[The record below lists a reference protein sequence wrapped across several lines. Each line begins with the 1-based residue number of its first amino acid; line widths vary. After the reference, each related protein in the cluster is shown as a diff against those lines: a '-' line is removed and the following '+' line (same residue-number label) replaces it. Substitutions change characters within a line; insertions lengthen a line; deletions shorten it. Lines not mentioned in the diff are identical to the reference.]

1 LLMPS
6 SPIDTLAPEKQLP
19 VCCARTRMP
28 PETAGKIRALAA
40 GALNWDVLLSEAEGN
55 AVVPLLHR
63 QLNAIAADL
72 VPTEQMRR
80 VSEASR
86 ANTLRCLS
94 LTAALVQILR
104 LFQSE
109 GIVALPYKGPVLAAQ
124 SYGDVLLRQFDDVDI
139 IVRDRDMAKAHGVM
153 LRLAYEAKFP
163 GPMSPDLDSPL
174 VPGEYKYYSETR
186 AAIVEL
192 HTEQTLRHFPVA
204 PDLDEFSARGVTVN
218 LGGHDVRTFSPEDAL
233 LAICV
238 HGSKD
243 FWARIAWIADVSE
256 LIQSHPELDWKAIN
270 ARAEA
275 LQVQRMLHVG
285 LILAARV
292 LDAALPEEIAGRV
305 KEDRHAEEIAT
316 ELERSLLDSDA
327 PTMGALERF
336 RFRRRLVPG
345 FVAGW
350 RYALRLTMAP
360 AEEDWLTLGLP
371 RALAPLYI
379 LLRPL
384 RLIRKYGRSHETA

>member
-1 LLMPS
+1 MPS
-6 SPIDTLAPEKQLP
+6 SPPIDTLAPEKQLLIY
-19 VCCARTRMP
+19 CARTRVP

-40 GALNWDVLLSEAEGN
+40 GGLNWDALLSEAEGN
-55 AVVPLLHR
+55 AVVPLLCR
-63 QLNAIAADL
+63 QLNAIAPDV
-72 VPTEQMRR
+72 VPAEAMLR

-124 SYGDVLLRQFDDVDI
+124 AYGDVLLRQFDDVDI

-153 LRLAYEAKFP
+153 LRLAYEARFP
-163 GPMSPDLDSPL
+163 VPMSPELDSPL

-192 HTEQTLRHFPVA
+192 HTQRTLRHFPVA

-218 LGGHDVRTFSPEDAL
+218 LGGHDVRTFSPDDAL

-256 LIQSHPELDWKAIN
+256 LIQSHPGLDWKAIN

-292 LDAALPEEIAGRV
+292 LDATLPEEIAGLV
-305 KEDRHAEEIAT
+305 KADRRAEEIAM
-316 ELERSLLDSDA
+316 ELERSLLDSGA
-327 PTMGALERF
+327 PTMGAWERF
-336 RFRRRLVPG
+336 RLRGRLVPG
-345 FVAGW
+345 FFAGW

-360 AEEDWLTLGLP
+360 AEEDWLTLRLP
-371 RALAPLYI
+371 RPLSPLYI

>member
-1 LLMPS
+1 
-6 SPIDTLAPEKQLP
+6 
-19 VCCARTRMP
+19 MP
-28 PETAGKIRALAA
+28 PEIAGKIRALAA

-55 AVVPLLHR
+55 AVVPLLCR
-63 QLNAIAADL
+63 QLNAIAPDV
-72 VPTEQMRR
+72 VPAEAMLR

-124 SYGDVLLRQFDDVDI
+124 AYGDVLLRQFDDVDI
-139 IVRDRDMAKAHGVM
+139 IVRGRDMAKAHGVL
-153 LRLAYEAKFP
+153 LRLGYVAKFP
-163 GPMSPDLDSPL
+163 GLMSPDVDAAL

-192 HTEQTLRHFPVA
+192 HTERTLRHFPVA

-218 LGGHDVRTFSPEDAL
+218 LGGHDVRTFSPDDAL

-256 LIQSHPELDWKAIN
+256 LIQSHPGLDWKAIN

-285 LILAARV
+285 LILAASI
-292 LDAALPEEIAGRV
+292 LDGALPEEIAGLV
-305 KEDRHAEEIAT
+305 KADRYAEEIAM

-327 PTMGALERF
+327 PTMGALDRF
-336 RFRRRLVPG
+336 RLRRRLAPG
-345 FVAGW
+345 FFAGW
-350 RYALRLTMAP
+350 RYALRLAMAP
-360 AEEDWLTLGLP
+360 AEEDWLTLRLP

-384 RLIRKYGRSHETA
+384 RLIQKYGRSHETA

>member
-1 LLMPS
+1 MPS
-6 SPIDTLAPEKQLP
+6 SPIDTLAPEKQLLI
-19 VCCARTRMP
+19 CCARTRTR
-28 PETAGKIRALAA
+28 PEIAEKIRALAA
-40 GALNWDVLLSEAEGN
+40 TGLNWDALLSEAEGN

-63 QLNAIAADL
+63 QLNAIAAD
-72 VPTEQMRR
+72 VAPAEQMHR

-104 LFQSE
+104 LFHSE

-124 SYGDVLLRQFDDVDI
+124 AYGDVLLRQFDDVDI
-139 IVRDRDMAKAHGVM
+139 IVRGRDMAKAHGVM
-153 LRLAYEAKFP
+153 LRLGYSAKFP
-163 GPMSPDLDSPL
+163 GLMSPDLDSSL

-192 HTEQTLRHFPVA
+192 HTERTLRHFPVA
-204 PDLDEFSARGVTVN
+204 PDLDEFSSRGVTVN

-243 FWARIAWIADVSE
+243 FWARLSWIADVSE
-256 LIQSHPELDWKAIN
+256 LIQSPGIDWKAIS
-270 ARAEA
+270 ARAAA
-275 LQVQRMLHVG
+275 LYVQRMLHVG

-292 LDAALPEEIAGRV
+292 LDATLPEEIAVRV
-305 KEDRHAEEIAT
+305 KEDRHAEAIAM
-316 ELERSLLDSDA
+316 ELERSLLGSGA

-336 RFRRRLVPG
+336 RLRRRLVPA
-345 FVAGW
+345 FFSGW
-350 RYALRLTMAP
+350 RYALRLAMAP
-360 AEEDWLTLGLP
+360 AEEDWLTLRLP
-371 RALAPLYI
+371 RPLAPLYI